1 MGAASTP
8 PKKSKRPFANGSA
21 MGGLCLVADLLLW
34 RFENRETTGDAFK
47 DFFAILFSDKVLR
60 GAV

>member
-8 PKKSKRPFANGSA
+8 PKKSKRPFASGLA
-21 MGGLCLVADLLLW
+21 MGGLCLVADPLLR
-34 RFENRETTGDAFK
+34 RFDNRETIGDAFK
-47 DFFAILFSDKVLR
+47 DFFAILFTDKVLR